1 MAGYLI
7 IWAYMKKI
15 FLFLTLLFSA
25 YINSQE
31 NNLTISGKIIDS
43 DFNTPLEY
51 ATISIYDS
59 KKQNLING
67 VISDNS
73 GFFSI
78 ELTKGLYDLKI
89 EYISFETKTLEK
101 IDVQNSI
108 DLGIISLS
116 INENLL
122 DEIEVIGEKT
132 EIEIKLDKTVY
143 NIGKDLTLKGSSVSD
158 VLDNLPSLEVDID
171 GNVSLRG
178 NQSVRI
184 LINGKPSGLVG
195 ISSNDA
201 LKQFPSESVEKV
213 EVITSPSA
221 RYNAE
226 GTAGIINIVLR
237 KNKLAGLNGSASLNL
252 GDPRRVGIST
262 NLNFRTKKIS
272 LFGNIGDNSTK
283 YINGFKNETEYFT
296 AREKNNFLNENGER
310 NSERNSNYY
319 NGGIEY
325 FFNEKTSFVA
335 SFVNS
340 SSDGLT
346 NTSNLIDQTFDNINS
361 LSERLE
367 DENEIDENKEFSF
380 NFSKKFNDKGHEL
393 TIDYQKEK
401 SFEIESSSILNSK
414 LKPIYERYLSEKI
427 TTDENQNSELYK
439 IDYVLPIG
447 EEGQFEAGFRRSNQH
462 QKIDYLVE
470 KEDNLG
476 NYISDNNLSNTLLYN
491 EKVNAYYTQYGNKKN
506 NFSFL
511 LGLRF
516 EESITNVTQVVNGD
530 NTKKKYND
538 LFPTLNLA
546 LELKE
551 DETITLGYNRRIR
564 RARSYFIN
572 PFPSRSSIT
581 NIFQGNPNIEP
592 TYSNGIDL
600 GYLKRFSQTTIN
612 GSIYF
617 RKSTGEFTFITESTG
632 ESVLVNGN
640 LVPVI
645 RRTPINLASNSQTG
659 VEFNVNYTQSKL
671 WRVRGNI
678 NFFESD
684 LKGEYNGVVYDSK
697 NFSWSGGLNNYLKIF
712 SSVDW
717 QTSLS
722 YRAPQKT
729 AVSNRKARISSNTAL
744 SKDLMKD
751 KLTLTFKVNDIF
763 ETQKWRIE
771 SFNEN
776 YRSYSESSWR
786 GGRNFELNLIYRFN
800 QKKSDRKRSNNY
812 ENYGEGGFGA

>member
-1 MAGYLI
+1 
-7 IWAYMKKI
+7 MKKI

-296 AREKNNFLNENGER
+296 AREKNNFLYENGER

-335 SFVNS
+335 SFVNN

-427 TTDENQNSELYK
+427 TTDENQKSELYK

-476 NYISDNNLSNTLLYN
+476 NYISDKNLSNTLLYN

>member
-1 MAGYLI
+1 
-7 IWAYMKKI
+7 MKKI
-15 FLFLTLLFSA
+15 FLFLTLLFGV

-31 NNLTISGKIIDS
+31 NKLTVSGKIIDS
-43 DFNTPLEY
+43 DYNTPLEY

-59 KKQNLING
+59 EKKNLING

-78 ELTKGLYDLKI
+78 EVKKGLYDIKI
-89 EYISFETKTLEK
+89 EYISFRTKSLEK

-108 DLGIISLS
+108 DLGNINIS
-116 INENLL
+116 IDENLL
-122 DEIEVIGEKT
+122 DEIEVVGEKT

-158 VLDNLPSLEVDID
+158 VLDNLPSLEVDVD

-262 NLNFRTKKIS
+262 NLNYRTKKIS
-272 LFGNIGDNSTK
+272 LFSNIGDNSTK

-296 AREKNNFLNENGER
+296 NSEKNNFLYENGER

-319 NGGIEY
+319 NGGVEY

-335 SFVNS
+335 SFVNN

-393 TIDYQKEK
+393 TIDYQKQK
-401 SFEIESSSILNSK
+401 SFEIESSSILNNK
-414 LKPIYERYLSEKI
+414 LKPIFERNLSEKI

-439 IDYVLPIG
+439 VDYVLPIG

-470 KEDNLG
+470 KEDNSG
-476 NYISDNNLSNTLLYN
+476 NFISDNNLSNTLLYN

-506 NFSFL
+506 NFSYL
-511 LGLRF
+511 VGLRF

-530 NTKKKYND
+530 NTQKKYND
-538 LFPTLNLA
+538 LFPTLNMA
-546 LELKE
+546 IELKE

-617 RKSTGEFTFITESTG
+617 RKSTGEFTFITENTG

-659 VEFNVNYTQSKL
+659 IEFNVNYTKSKL

-678 NFFESD
+678 NFFESN
-684 LKGEYNGVVYDSK
+684 LKGEYNGVIYDSK
-697 NFSWSGGLNNYLKIF
+697 NFSWSGRLNNYLKIF

-786 GGRNFELNLIYRFN
+786 GGRNIELNLIYRFN

>member
-1 MAGYLI
+1 V
-7 IWAYMKKI
+7 
-15 FLFLTLLFSA
+15 
-25 YINSQE
+25 
-31 NNLTISGKIIDS
+31 NN
-43 DFNTPLEY
+43 
-51 ATISIYDS
+51 
-59 KKQNLING
+59 
-67 VISDNS
+67 
-73 GFFSI
+73 
-78 ELTKGLYDLKI
+78 
-89 EYISFETKTLEK
+89 
-101 IDVQNSI
+101 
-108 DLGIISLS
+108 
-116 INENLL
+116 
-122 DEIEVIGEKT
+122 
-132 EIEIKLDKTVY
+132 
-143 NIGKDLTLKGSSVSD
+143 
-158 VLDNLPSLEVDID
+158 
-171 GNVSLRG
+171 
-178 NQSVRI
+178 
-184 LINGKPSGLVG
+184 
-195 ISSNDA
+195 
-201 LKQFPSESVEKV
+201 
-213 EVITSPSA
+213 
-221 RYNAE
+221 
-226 GTAGIINIVLR
+226 
-237 KNKLAGLNGSASLNL
+237 
-252 GDPRRVGIST
+252 
-262 NLNFRTKKIS
+262 
-272 LFGNIGDNSTK
+272 
-283 YINGFKNETEYFT
+283 
-296 AREKNNFLNENGER
+296 
-310 NSERNSNYY
+310 
-319 NGGIEY
+319 
-325 FFNEKTSFVA
+325 
-335 SFVNS
+335 

-476 NYISDNNLSNTLLYN
+476 NYISDKNLSNILLYN

>member
-1 MAGYLI
+1 
-7 IWAYMKKI
+7 MKKI

-296 AREKNNFLNENGER
+296 AREKNNFLYENGER

-427 TTDENQNSELYK
+427 KTDENQNSELYK

-470 KEDNLG
+470 KEDSLG
-476 NYISDNNLSNTLLYN
+476 NYILDNNLSNTLLYN

>member
-1 MAGYLI
+1 
-7 IWAYMKKI
+7 MKKI

-272 LFGNIGDNSTK
+272 LFGNVGDNSTK

-296 AREKNNFLNENGER
+296 AREKNNFLYENGER

-335 SFVNS
+335 SFVNN

-538 LFPTLNLA
+538 FFPTLNLA

>member
-1 MAGYLI
+1 
-7 IWAYMKKI
+7 MKNI
-15 FLFLTLLFSA
+15 FLVLTLLFSV
-25 YINSQE
+25 YINSQQ
-31 NNLTISGKIIDS
+31 NKLTVSGKIIDS
-43 DFNTPLEY
+43 DYNTPLEY

-59 KKQNLING
+59 EKKNLING

-73 GFFSI
+73 GFFSV
-78 ELTKGLYDLKI
+78 EVKKGLYDIKI
-89 EYISFETKTLEK
+89 EYISFKTKSLEK

-108 DLGIISLS
+108 DLGNIYIS
-116 INENLL
+116 IDENLL
-122 DEIEVIGEKT
+122 DEIEVVGEKT

-262 NLNFRTKKIS
+262 NLNYRTKKIS
-272 LFGNIGDNSTK
+272 LFSNIGDNSTK

-296 AREKNNFLNENGER
+296 NSEKNNFLYENGER

-319 NGGIEY
+319 NGGVEY

-335 SFVNS
+335 SFVNN

-401 SFEIESSSILNSK
+401 SFEIESSSILNNK
-414 LKPIYERYLSEKI
+414 LKPIFERNLSEKI

-439 IDYVLPIG
+439 FDYVLPIG

-470 KEDNLG
+470 KEDNSG

-506 NFSFL
+506 NFSYL

-530 NTKKKYND
+530 NTQKKYND

-546 LELKE
+546 IELRE

-617 RKSTGEFTFITESTG
+617 RKSTGEFTFITENTG

-659 VEFNVNYTQSKL
+659 VEFNVNYTKSKL

-678 NFFESD
+678 NFFESN

-697 NFSWSGGLNNYLKIF
+697 NFSWSGRLNNYLKIF

>member
-1 MAGYLI
+1 
-7 IWAYMKKI
+7 
-15 FLFLTLLFSA
+15 
-25 YINSQE
+25 
-31 NNLTISGKIIDS
+31 
-43 DFNTPLEY
+43 
-51 ATISIYDS
+51 
-59 KKQNLING
+59 LING

-296 AREKNNFLNENGER
+296 AREKNNFLYENGER

-335 SFVNS
+335 SFVNN

-427 TTDENQNSELYK
+427 KTDENQNSELYK

-516 EESITNVTQVVNGD
+516 EESITNVIQVVNGD

>member
-1 MAGYLI
+1 
-7 IWAYMKKI
+7 MKKI

-296 AREKNNFLNENGER
+296 GREKNNFLYENGER

-325 FFNEKTSFVA
+325 FFDEKTSFVA
-335 SFVNS
+335 SFVNN

>member
-1 MAGYLI
+1 
-7 IWAYMKKI
+7 
-15 FLFLTLLFSA
+15 
-25 YINSQE
+25 
-31 NNLTISGKIIDS
+31 
-43 DFNTPLEY
+43 
-51 ATISIYDS
+51 
-59 KKQNLING
+59 
-67 VISDNS
+67 
-73 GFFSI
+73 
-78 ELTKGLYDLKI
+78 
-89 EYISFETKTLEK
+89 
-101 IDVQNSI
+101 
-108 DLGIISLS
+108 
-116 INENLL
+116 
-122 DEIEVIGEKT
+122 
-132 EIEIKLDKTVY
+132 
-143 NIGKDLTLKGSSVSD
+143 LKGSSVSD

-296 AREKNNFLNENGER
+296 GREKNNFLYENGER

-325 FFNEKTSFVA
+325 FFDEKTSFVA
-335 SFVNS
+335 SFVNN

>member
-1 MAGYLI
+1 M
-7 IWAYMKKI
+7 
-15 FLFLTLLFSA
+15 
-25 YINSQE
+25 
-31 NNLTISGKIIDS
+31 
-43 DFNTPLEY
+43 
-51 ATISIYDS
+51 
-59 KKQNLING
+59 ING

-296 AREKNNFLNENGER
+296 AREKNNFLYENGER

-335 SFVNS
+335 SFVNN

-380 NFSKKFNDKGHEL
+380 NFSKKFNDNGHEL

-414 LKPIYERYLSEKI
+414 LKPIYVRYLSEKI
-427 TTDENQNSELYK
+427 KTDENQNSELYK

>member
-1 MAGYLI
+1 
-7 IWAYMKKI
+7 MKKI

-296 AREKNNFLNENGER
+296 AREKNNFLYENGER

-335 SFVNS
+335 SFVNN

-786 GGRNFELNLIYRFN
+786 GGRNFELNLIFRFN

>member
-1 MAGYLI
+1 
-7 IWAYMKKI
+7 MKKI
-15 FLFLTLLFSA
+15 FLFLTLLFGV

-31 NNLTISGKIIDS
+31 NKLTVSGKIIDS
-43 DFNTPLEY
+43 DYNTPLEY

-59 KKQNLING
+59 EKKNLING

-78 ELTKGLYDLKI
+78 EVKKGLYDIKI
-89 EYISFETKTLEK
+89 EYISFRTKSLEK

-108 DLGIISLS
+108 DLGNINIS
-116 INENLL
+116 IDENLL
-122 DEIEVIGEKT
+122 DEIEVVGEKT

-158 VLDNLPSLEVDID
+158 VLDNLPSLEVDVD

-262 NLNFRTKKIS
+262 NLNYRTKKIS
-272 LFGNIGDNSTK
+272 LFSNIGDNSTK

-296 AREKNNFLNENGER
+296 NSEKNNFLYENGER

-319 NGGIEY
+319 NGGVEY

-335 SFVNS
+335 SFVNN

-401 SFEIESSSILNSK
+401 SFEIESSSILNNK
-414 LKPIYERYLSEKI
+414 LKPIFERNLSEKI

-439 IDYVLPIG
+439 VDYVLPIG

-470 KEDNLG
+470 KEDNSG

-506 NFSFL
+506 NFSYL
-511 LGLRF
+511 VGLRF

-530 NTKKKYND
+530 NTQKKYND

-546 LELKE
+546 IELKE

-617 RKSTGEFTFITESTG
+617 RKSTGEFTFITENTG

-659 VEFNVNYTQSKL
+659 IEFNVNYTKSKL

-678 NFFESD
+678 NFFESN
-684 LKGEYNGVVYDSK
+684 LKGEYNGVIYDSK
-697 NFSWSGGLNNYLKIF
+697 NFSWSGRLNNYLKIF

>member
-1 MAGYLI
+1 
-7 IWAYMKKI
+7 MKKF
-15 FLFLTLLFSA
+15 FLFLTLLFGV

-31 NNLTISGKIIDS
+31 NKLTVSGKIIDS
-43 DFNTPLEY
+43 DYNTPLEY

-59 KKQNLING
+59 EKKNLING

-73 GFFSI
+73 GFFSV
-78 ELTKGLYDLKI
+78 EVKKGLYDIKI
-89 EYISFETKTLEK
+89 EYISFRTKSLEK

-108 DLGIISLS
+108 DLGNIYIS
-116 INENLL
+116 IDENLL
-122 DEIEVIGEKT
+122 DEIEVVGEKT

-262 NLNFRTKKIS
+262 NLNYRTKKIS
-272 LFGNIGDNSTK
+272 LFSNIGDNSTK

-296 AREKNNFLNENGER
+296 NSEKNNFLYENGER

-319 NGGIEY
+319 NGGVEY

-335 SFVNS
+335 SFVNN

-401 SFEIESSSILNSK
+401 SFEIESSSILNNK
-414 LKPIYERYLSEKI
+414 LKPIFERNLSEKI

-439 IDYVLPIG
+439 VDYVLPIG

-462 QKIDYLVE
+462 QKINYLVE
-470 KEDNLG
+470 KEDNSG

-506 NFSFL
+506 NFSYL

-530 NTKKKYND
+530 NTQKKYND

-546 LELKE
+546 IELKE

-617 RKSTGEFTFITESTG
+617 RKSTGEFTFITENTG

-659 VEFNVNYTQSKL
+659 VEFNVNYTKSKL

-678 NFFESD
+678 NFFESN

-697 NFSWSGGLNNYLKIF
+697 NFSWSGRLNNYLKIF

>member
-1 MAGYLI
+1 
-7 IWAYMKKI
+7 MKKI

-237 KNKLAGLNGSASLNL
+237 RNKLAGLNGSASLNL

-296 AREKNNFLNENGER
+296 AREKNNFLYENGER

-380 NFSKKFNDKGHEL
+380 NFSKKFNDNGHEL

-427 TTDENQNSELYK
+427 KTDENQNSELYK

>member
-1 MAGYLI
+1 
-7 IWAYMKKI
+7 MKKI

-296 AREKNNFLNENGER
+296 GREKNNFLYENGER

-335 SFVNS
+335 SFVNN

>member
-1 MAGYLI
+1 
-7 IWAYMKKI
+7 MKNI
-15 FLFLTLLFSA
+15 FLVLTLLFSV
-25 YINSQE
+25 YINSQQ
-31 NNLTISGKIIDS
+31 NKLTVSGKIIDS
-43 DFNTPLEY
+43 DYNTPLEY

-59 KKQNLING
+59 EKKNLING

-73 GFFSI
+73 GFFSV
-78 ELTKGLYDLKI
+78 EVKKGLYDIKI
-89 EYISFETKTLEK
+89 EYISFKTKSLEK

-108 DLGIISLS
+108 DLGNIYIS
-116 INENLL
+116 IDENLL
-122 DEIEVIGEKT
+122 DEIEVVGEKT

-262 NLNFRTKKIS
+262 NLNYRTKKIS
-272 LFGNIGDNSTK
+272 LFSNIGDNSTK

-296 AREKNNFLNENGER
+296 NSEKNNFLYENGER

-319 NGGIEY
+319 NGGVEY

-335 SFVNS
+335 SFVNN

-401 SFEIESSSILNSK
+401 SFEIESSSILNNK
-414 LKPIYERYLSEKI
+414 LKPIFERNLSEKI

-439 IDYVLPIG
+439 VDYVLPIG

-470 KEDNLG
+470 KEDNSG

-506 NFSFL
+506 NFSYL

-530 NTKKKYND
+530 NTQKKYND

-546 LELKE
+546 IELRE

-617 RKSTGEFTFITESTG
+617 RKSTGEFTFITENTG

-659 VEFNVNYTQSKL
+659 VEFNVNYTKSKL

-678 NFFESD
+678 NFFESN

-697 NFSWSGGLNNYLKIF
+697 NFSWSGRLNNYLKIF

-800 QKKSDRKRSNNY
+800 QKKDNRQRPSNY
-812 ENYGEGGFGA
+812 QDYGEGGFGA

>member
-1 MAGYLI
+1 
-7 IWAYMKKI
+7 MKKI

-296 AREKNNFLNENGER
+296 AREKNNFLYENGER
-310 NSERNSNYY
+310 NSEINSNYY

-380 NFSKKFNDKGHEL
+380 NFSKKFNDNGHEL

-414 LKPIYERYLSEKI
+414 LKPIYVRYLSEKI
-427 TTDENQNSELYK
+427 KTDENQNSELYK

-600 GYLKRFSQTTIN
+600 GYLKRFLQTTIN

-632 ESVLVNGN
+632 ESILVNGN

>member
-1 MAGYLI
+1 
-7 IWAYMKKI
+7 MKKI
-15 FLFLTLLFSA
+15 FLFLTLLFGV

-31 NNLTISGKIIDS
+31 NKLTVSGKIIDS
-43 DFNTPLEY
+43 DYNTPLEY

-59 KKQNLING
+59 EKKNLING

-78 ELTKGLYDLKI
+78 EVKKGLYDIKI
-89 EYISFETKTLEK
+89 EYISFRTKSLEK

-108 DLGIISLS
+108 DLGNINIS
-116 INENLL
+116 IDENLL
-122 DEIEVIGEKT
+122 DEIEVVGEKT

-262 NLNFRTKKIS
+262 NLNYRTKKIS
-272 LFGNIGDNSTK
+272 LFSNIGNNSTK

-296 AREKNNFLNENGER
+296 NSEKNNFLYENGER

-319 NGGIEY
+319 NGGVEY

-335 SFVNS
+335 SFVNN

-367 DENEIDENKEFSF
+367 DEIEIDENKEFSF

-401 SFEIESSSILNSK
+401 SFEIESSSILNNK
-414 LKPIYERYLSEKI
+414 LKPIFKRNLSEKI

-439 IDYVLPIG
+439 VDYLLPIG

-462 QKIDYLVE
+462 QKINYLVE
-470 KEDNLG
+470 KEDNSG

-506 NFSFL
+506 NFSYL

-516 EESITNVTQVVNGD
+516 EESITNVTQVVNGE
-530 NTKKKYND
+530 NTQKKYND

-546 LELKE
+546 IELKE

-617 RKSTGEFTFITESTG
+617 RKSTGEFTFITENTG

-659 VEFNVNYTQSKL
+659 LEFNVNYTKSKL

-678 NFFESD
+678 NFFESN

-697 NFSWSGGLNNYLKIF
+697 NFSWSGRLNNYLKIF